1 MNRFHTQ
8 TFSKWIAAVVLITG
22 MANPGMANQ
31 SAQAFQPIVGKPLE
45 GFTLPRIDNGDPV
58 SLSDYRGK
66 KLLLIMFASW

>member
-1 MNRFHTQ
+1 MSTYGTQ
-8 TFSKWIAAVVLITG
+8 LCGKSIAAVLLVACIASQNA
-22 MANPGMANQ
+22 MAFRPE
-31 SAQAFQPIVGKPLE
+31 VGKPLA